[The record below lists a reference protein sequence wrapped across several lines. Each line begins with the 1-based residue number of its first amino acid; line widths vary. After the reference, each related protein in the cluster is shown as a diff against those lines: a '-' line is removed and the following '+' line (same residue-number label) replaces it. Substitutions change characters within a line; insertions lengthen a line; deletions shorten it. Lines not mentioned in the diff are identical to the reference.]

1 MEVNDQTVRHEM
13 RDMLGRN
20 RRPSL
25 EQQIFM
31 SIETR
36 QSWSIAIIALS
47 LLFLS
52 YGSIYISVVALTE
65 MAREFDNKR
74 AIPALAYSLAWFG
87 GAVGGLAMGPLAER
101 IGIKWTV
108 SFGATMAA
116 SGLALSSQGA
126 VWQLY
131 LGHGLLIGALGNAG
145 INAPL
150 LIYAT
155 RWFDKNRG
163 VALALVSSGQYLGGA
178 VWPLVFERVIPEIG
192 WRQTMLSYGVFE
204 VALIIPLALIFLRN
218 KVPENS
224 SGSNVGAAPHKS
236 PTVHLGLK
244 PNSLFAL
251 LAMANFLCCVPMAMP
266 TAHLIAY
273 CGDVG
278 LSSQTGALMLSVLLG
293 CAIVSRQFWGWLAD
307 RTGSLITLLICSLG
321 QAVAIAAFSITQDEA
336 GLYFVA
342 AAFGLGF
349 SGLIPTYIFAIREF
363 FPSGEASWRVPV
375 QLLLGGMGMAFGGWF
390 AGYLF
395 DQFAFYAMAFSSG
408 LAFNVLNSAIL
419 IFLVFRQ
426 ARRGARNE
434 VEAEKAFA

>member
-1 MEVNDQTVRHEM
+1 MT
-13 RDMLGRN
+13 
-20 RRPSL
+20 
-25 EQQIFM
+25 
-31 SIETR
+31 IETTR
-36 QSWSIAIIALS
+36 SWLIAAIALIV
-47 LLFLS
+47 LFIA

-65 MAREFDNKR
+65 MAAEFGNKR

-101 IGIKWTV
+101 IGVKWTV
-108 SFGATMAA
+108 AFGTAMAA
-116 SGLALSSQGA
+116 AGLALSSQGE

-150 LIYAT
+150 LVYTT
-155 RWFDKNRG
+155 RWFDRNRG

-192 WRQTMLSYGVFE
+192 WRQTMLYFGLLE
-204 VALIIPLALIFLRN
+204 VALIVPLALLFL
-218 KVPENS
+218 S
-224 SGSNVGAAPHKS
+224 SQLPDSRGAAGASQRASKS
-236 PTVHLGLK
+236 PARDLGLR
-244 PNSLFAL
+244 PNTLFAL
-251 LAMANFLCCVPMAMP
+251 LAIANFLCCVPMAMP

-278 LSSQTGALMLSVLLG
+278 LSARTGAVMLSLLLG

-307 RTGSLITLLICSLG
+307 RIGSLITLLICSVA
-321 QAVAIAAFSITQDEA
+321 QALAIAAFSLTQDEA
-336 GLYFVA
+336 GLYLVA

-363 FPSGEASWRVPV
+363 FPAVQASWRVPI
-375 QLLLGGMGMAFGGWF
+375 QLLLGGSGMAFGGWF

-395 DQFAFYAMAFSSG
+395 DQMGFYAFAFASG
-408 LAFNVLNSAIL
+408 FLFNVVNTAILAF
-419 IFLVFRQ
+419 LVYRQMHHRQ
-426 ARRGARNE
+426 ASPPVAPGTA
-434 VEAEKAFA
+434 VVQS